1 MSRKKI
7 ADSMIQYLE
16 DRINCKN
23 VMKFADEKM
32 ESILEQSDEIFIS
45 ELKIDGN
52 SVNFEIIAYND
63 TTTNGAGSGTK
74 TKTSI
79 NNMFETFDF
88 MVESNYTGFEYFPYL
103 YGVLNCH
110 NNENSKAYIYYE
122 NFQGDLLQLI
132 NMLEHPS
139 EWYDIAFQL
148 VIIDHYVRI
157 LNGYQYNAK
166 LKNFLYKKLDK
177 PYYRQYNIND
187 HKFSVSNKYLITL
200 WDIESIKMI
209 PSVET
214 EYTIIDALLDHI
226 EKNGPLKVPLSNR
239 LIKMFNDIKI
249 NPESTIEILQ
259 QYYSRPST
267 NS

>member
-45 ELKIDGN
+45 ELKIND
-52 SVNFEIIAYND
+52 SRVSFEIIGYDD
-63 TTTNGAGSGTK
+63 TKTNGTNGTK
-74 TKTSI
+74 NKTSI

-110 NNENSKAYIYYE
+110 NNENSKVYIYYE
-122 NFQGDLLQLI
+122 NFQGDLLHLI

-157 LNGYQYNAK
+157 LNGYQYNAE
-166 LKNFLYKKLDK
+166 LKNFQYKKLDK

-187 HKFSVSNKYLITL
+187 HKFSVSNKYLIVL
-200 WDIESIKMI
+200 WDIGLTKMV
-209 PSVET
+209 SANNSEN
-214 EYTIIDALLDHI
+214 TIIDALLNYIAKSD
-226 EKNGPLKVPLSNR
+226 PLKVPLSNR
-239 LIKMFNDIKI
+239 LIKMFNDIKK
-249 NPESTIEILQ
+249 NPENTIEILQ
-259 QYYSRPST
+259 QYYSRPGS
-267 NS
+267 SQ